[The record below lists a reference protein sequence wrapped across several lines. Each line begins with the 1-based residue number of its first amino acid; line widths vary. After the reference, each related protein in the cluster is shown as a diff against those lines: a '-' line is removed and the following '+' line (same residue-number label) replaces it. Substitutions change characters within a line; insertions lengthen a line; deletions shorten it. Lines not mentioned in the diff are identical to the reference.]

1 MTQIIFAPER
11 PASSKGAAELVRQTM
26 DRQTS
31 NNEDDWEVK
40 LVDYMLG
47 TMEPADAQSFEES
60 LNECQRHVAVAREY
74 IEVFGWL
81 GASVPP
87 AEPPNGHKT
96 RLMSR
101 VASTPQVSAHDT
113 AASTQPP
120 AADAPGGLRLLENQ
134 SPESDADVAASTGKP
149 AEASRRQVSYLMPV
163 FAAVAAVLLI
173 FAGWWGWS
181 AQNRLN
187 IPSGYTAVAIQGKDN
202 LKNASAVAFVNP
214 SANSAYLVA
223 NGLQPLPAGE
233 VYELWL
239 LPAQT
244 GAAPASAGTFTSNAA
259 GTARSDV
266 QPSGNLRDYVG
277 FAVSIEPAPGGPKP
291 TGPIVMTGNYSIP

>member
-1 MTQIIFAPER
+1 MTQVIFAPER
-11 PASSKGAAELVRQTM
+11 PTYSKGTAELVRQTM

-31 NNEDDWEVK
+31 NNEDDYEVK

-47 TMEPADAQSFEES
+47 VMEPAAARSFEES
-60 LNECQRHVAVAREY
+60 LNECRRHVAIAREY
-74 IEVFGWL
+74 TEILGWL

-87 AEPPNGHKT
+87 VEPPNGHKT

-101 VASTPQVSAHDT
+101 VASTPQVSDHDT
-113 AASTQPP
+113 AAVTPVP
-120 AADAPGGLRLLENQ
+120 GAPSPDGLRLLENE
-134 SPESDADVAASTGKP
+134 SPESETGVEAP
-149 AEASRRQVSYLMPV
+149 TGLPVGASRRQVSYLMPV
-163 FAAVAAVLLI
+163 FAAVAAALLI

-187 IPSGYTAVAIQGKDN
+187 IPSGYTAVAIQGQGN

-214 SANSAYLVA
+214 STNNAYLVA

-239 LPAQT
+239 LPPQT
-244 GAAPASAGTFTSNAA
+244 GAAPAPAGTFTSSAA